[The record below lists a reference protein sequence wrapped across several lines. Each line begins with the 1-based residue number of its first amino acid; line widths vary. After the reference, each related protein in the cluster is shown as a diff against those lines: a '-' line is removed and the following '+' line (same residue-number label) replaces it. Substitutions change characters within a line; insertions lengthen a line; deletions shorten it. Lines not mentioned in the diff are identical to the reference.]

1 MVKSILLCIFF
12 SIYLSNTSLEK
23 TAFNYSLNNN
33 FNNISSYSVGSFLS
47 DQYFF
52 NYNLS
57 WSPSENL
64 IISTNFIENSKNES
78 SFDNILFYNFGI
90 NILTKNMINYGV
102 KINTLKFHK
111 VFNTV
116 KWNNYFID
124 KKVNLN
130 NFLDIYLGISFS
142 YSDQLSYS
150 SLNFKIDKKIKE
162 KIYLIFGFKNISFK
176 KNFNYS
182 LGLQYSL

>member
-12 SIYLSNTSLEK
+12 SIYLSNASLEK
-23 TAFNYSLNNN
+23 IAFNYSLNNN

-47 DQYFF
+47 DQHFF

-57 WSPSENL
+57 WSP
-64 IISTNFIENSKNES
+64 
-78 SFDNILFYNFGI
+78 
-90 NILTKNMINYGV
+90 NYGV

-176 KNFNYS
+176 KNYNYS